1 MPKVAREL
9 SALEV
14 RRLTKPG
21 LHAVGGATGFHL
33 QVSETGARSWTLRIK
48 IGDKR
53 RDLGLGAFRDV
64 PLAKAREKA
73 REKREEIGKG
83 IDPIAEKRAL
93 RAKLAAAAAKAV
105 TFDQCAARVV
115 EMKRAEFKSPKHAA
129 QWPATLATYASPVI
143 GSLPV
148 DEIEL
153 GHISEVLTPIWTTKT
168 ETATRLRQRIE
179 AVLDYATVHGLRSGP
194 NPAAWKGN
202 LDKVLAKPA
211 KLKKVQHHRAL
222 AIDEMPAF
230 VAALRQR
237 DGVAARCLEFVVL
250 TACRSGEARGARWS
264 EIDFAA
270 KLWTVPPERMKAG
283 KPHRVP
289 LSGKALALLEALP
302 RIAGTDLVFPAPRGG
317 SQLSDV
323 ALLAVMR
330 RMGVDAVPH
339 GARSTFRDWCSE
351 RTAYPRDVAEMALAH
366 PIGDKVEAAYRRGE
380 LLEKRRR
387 MMADWAAF
395 VMVPRPGGGIVEL
408 ALRRRVLDG
417 YFSQ

>member
-21 LHAVGGATGFHL
+21 LHAVGGATGLHL

-73 REKREEIGKG
+73 REKREAIGKG
-83 IDPIAEKRAL
+83 IDPLAEKRAL
-93 RAKLAAAAAKAV
+93 RARLAAAAAKAV

-129 QWPATLATYASPVI
+129 QWPTTLATYASPVI

-153 GHISEVLTPIWTTKT
+153 GHISEVLNPIWTTKT

-194 NPAAWKGN
+194 NPATWKGN

-211 KLKKVQHHRAL
+211 KLKKVQHHPAL
-222 AIDEMPAF
+222 PIDEMPAF

-264 EIDFAA
+264 EIDLAT

-289 LSGKALALLEALP
+289 LSAQALALLEALP
-302 RIAGTDLVFPAPRGG
+302 RMAGTDLVFPAPRGG
-317 SQLSDV
+317 QLSDMS
-323 ALLAVMR
+323 LLAVMR

-339 GARSTFRDWCSE
+339 GMRSTFRDWCSE

-366 PIGDKVEAAYRRGE
+366 AISDKVEAAYRRGD
-380 LLEKRRR
+380 LMEKRRR
-387 MMADWAAF
+387 MMAEWATF
-395 VMVPRPGGGIVEL
+395 CTIPRPAGEVVAL
-408 ALRRRVLDG
+408 ASVR
-417 YFSQ
+417 

>member
-9 SALEV
+9 GALEV

-21 LHAVGGATGFHL
+21 LHAVGGATGLHL

-115 EMKRAEFKSPKHAA
+115 EMKRHEFKNAKHAA

-143 GSLPV
+143 GKLPV

-153 GHISEVLTPIWTTKT
+153 GHISEVLSPIWTTKT

-179 AVLDYATVHGLRSGP
+179 AVLDYAAAHGLRNGA
-194 NPAAWKGN
+194 NPARWKGN
-202 LDKVLAKPA
+202 LDAVLAKPS

-222 AIDEMPAF
+222 PIDAVPGFMAD
-230 VAALRQR
+230 LKLR
-237 DGVAARCLEFVVL
+237 DGMAARCLEFVIL
-250 TACRSGEARGARWS
+250 TACRSGEARGARWP
-264 EIDFAA
+264 EIDLEARV
-270 KLWTVPPERMKAG
+270 WTIPPGRMKAG
-283 KPHRVP
+283 KAHKVP
-289 LSGKALALLEALP
+289 LADEALALLQGLP
-302 RIAGTDLVFPAPRGG
+302 RLADSDLIFFAPRGG
-317 SQLSDV
+317 QMSDMT
-323 ALLAVMR
+323 LLAVLR
-330 RMGVDAVPH
+330 RMAVDAVPH
-339 GARSTFRDWCSE
+339 GFRSTFRDWCAE
-351 RTAYPRDVAEMALAH
+351 RTNYPQHVAEMALAH
-366 PIGDKVEAAYRRGE
+366 AIGSKVEAAYRRGD
-380 LLEKRRR
+380 LMEKRRR
-387 MMADWAAF
+387 MMDQWAAF
-395 VMVPRPGGGIVEL
+395 CSAPRLTGELVEL
-408 ALRRRVLDG
+408 ANVR
-417 YFSQ
+417 

>member
-1 MPKVAREL
+1 M

-21 LHAVGGATGFHL
+21 LHAVGGATGLHL

-73 REKREEIGKG
+73 REKREAIGKG
-83 IDPIAEKRAL
+83 IDPLAEKRAL
-93 RAKLAAAAAKAV
+93 RARLAAAAAKAV

-153 GHISEVLTPIWTTKT
+153 GHISEVLNPIWTTKT

-222 AIDEMPAF
+222 PIDEMPAF

-264 EIDFAA
+264 EIDLAA
-270 KLWTVPPERMKAG
+270 KLWTIPPGRMKAG

-289 LSGKALALLEALP
+289 LSEEALALLEALP
-302 RIAGTDLVFPAPRGG
+302 RMAGSDLVFPAPRGG
-317 SQLSDV
+317 QLSDMS
-323 ALLAVMR
+323 LLAVMR

-366 PIGDKVEAAYRRGE
+366 AIGDKVEAAYRRGE

-387 MMADWAAF
+387 MMEDWASF
-395 VMVPRPGGGIVEL
+395 VTGPLRTDGVVEL
-408 ALRRRVLDG
+408 AAHRRSLDESSG
-417 YFSQ
+417 R

>member
-21 LHAVGGATGFHL
+21 LHAVGGATGLHL

-93 RAKLAAAAAKAV
+93 RARLAAAAAKAV

-153 GHISEVLTPIWTTKT
+153 GHISEVLNPIWTTKT

-179 AVLDYATVHGLRSGP
+179 AVLDYATAHGLRSGP

-222 AIDEMPAF
+222 PIDEMPAF
-230 VAALRQR
+230 MAELRQR
-237 DGVAARCLEFVVL
+237 EGTGARCLEFVVL

-264 EIDFAA
+264 EIDLSA
-270 KLWTVPPERMKAG
+270 KLWTIPPERMKAG

-289 LSGKALALLEALP
+289 LSAEALALLEALP

-317 SQLSDV
+317 QLSDM

-366 PIGDKVEAAYRRGE
+366 TIGDKVEAANRRGD
-380 LLEKRRR
+380 LMDKRRR
-387 MMADWAAF
+387 LMAEWAAF
-395 VMVPRPGGGIVEL
+395 CRTPRPAGEVVEL
-408 ALRRRVLDG
+408 ASVR
-417 YFSQ
+417 Q